1 MEIKLPEKVNHIIK
15 TIQAAGYE
23 AYAVGGCIR
32 DSILG
37 RMPEDW
43 DITTSAMPMQV
54 KELFYRTFDTGIEHG
69 TVTVVLEKESFEVTT
84 YRIDGEYEDNR
95 HPKEVTFTRNLMED
109 LLRRDFTMNAMA
121 YNEETGLVDGF
132 SGRKDLENQ
141 VIRCVGNAAERFGED
156 ALRMLRGV
164 RFAAQLGFTMESE
177 TKVAIQALAPTLSCI
192 SAERIQMELIKMLVS
207 PRPEMLEMAY
217 ELGITKVI
225 LPEFDDMME
234 TEQETKHHQYN
245 VGEHTLESMKAISA
259 DKVLRLTM
267 LLHDVG
273 KPVMKTVDSFGVAH
287 FKGHDLK
294 SEELAKRILR
304 RLKMDN
310 DTTEKVCHLVRYHDY
325 RMPAKPVYVRRAMN
339 KIGKELF
346 PAYLEVRKADLAA
359 QSDYLRKEKE
369 ENIRGVEACYLEILE
384 KQQCVSLKELAVS
397 GRDLIE
403 VGMSPGAKLGEMLQQ
418 LLEKVIEEPD
428 RNQKE
433 ALLNDVRSHLQNH

>member
-15 TIQAAGYE
+15 TIQVAGYE

-245 VGEHTLESMKAISA
+245 VGEHTLESM
-259 DKVLRLTM
+259 
-267 LLHDVG
+267 
-273 KPVMKTVDSFGVAH
+273 
-287 FKGHDLK
+287 
-294 SEELAKRILR
+294 
-304 RLKMDN
+304 
-310 DTTEKVCHLVRYHDY
+310 
-325 RMPAKPVYVRRAMN
+325 
-339 KIGKELF
+339 
-346 PAYLEVRKADLAA
+346 
-359 QSDYLRKEKE
+359 
-369 ENIRGVEACYLEILE
+369 
-384 KQQCVSLKELAVS
+384 
-397 GRDLIE
+397 
-403 VGMSPGAKLGEMLQQ
+403 
-418 LLEKVIEEPD
+418 
-428 RNQKE
+428 
-433 ALLNDVRSHLQNH
+433 